1 MTDGPPLLQFYSVL
15 SRIYVDKKGF
25 KRKKRKRRFLGNKEV
40 FVVFHKMPE
49 RHKLAFTSVV
59 EGNSA

>member
-1 MTDGPPLLQFYSVL
+1 MLTKRNL
-15 SRIYVDKKGF
+15 KKKE
-25 KRKKRKRRFLGNKEV
+25 KRKKRFLGNKEV

-49 RHKLAFTSVV
+49 RHKIAFTSVV